1 MFRGRDMRGLITS
14 LVILGVALVATLA
27 TPPVLSSGQ
36 TWLNVKSS
44 LAGRVLAE
52 HLVKE
57 GDQVDSG
64 QPLVYVRTALTGTV
78 GVAARAPHGGS
89 VREGVVKPGQ
99 HVERGAVVVRLQ
111 PK

>member
-1 MFRGRDMRGLITS
+1 MKGTIIST
-14 LVILGVALVATLA
+14 VILAFALAAILA
-27 TPPVLSSGQ
+27 ALPVLSSAQ

-78 GVAARAPHGGS
+78 SVAARAPHGGS
-89 VREGVVKPGQ
+89 VREVLVKPGQ

>member
-1 MFRGRDMRGLITS
+1 MKGTIIST
-14 LVILGVALVATLA
+14 VILAFALAAILA
-27 TPPVLSSGQ
+27 ALPVLSSTQ

-78 GVAARAPHGGS
+78 SVAARAPHGGS
-89 VREGVVKPGQ
+89 VREVLVKPGQ

>member
-1 MFRGRDMRGLITS
+1 MKSPIIS
-14 LVILGVALVATLA
+14 LVILVFALAATLA
-27 TPPVLSSGQ
+27 ASPLLSSAQ

-44 LAGRVLAE
+44 LAGRVLAD

-64 QPLVYVRTALTGTV
+64 QPLVYVRTALTGTI

-89 VREGVVKPGQ
+89 VHEVLVKPGQ

>member
-1 MFRGRDMRGLITS
+1 MKGTIIST
-14 LVILGVALVATLA
+14 VILAFALAAILA
-27 TPPVLSSGQ
+27 APPVLSSAQ

-78 GVAARAPHGGS
+78 SVAARAPHGGS
-89 VREGVVKPGQ
+89 VREVLVKPGQ